1 MMRPSNTYTPGKHSP
16 RFRGIGIAESIL
28 LALLTATGCGPSK
41 TIMEG
46 TVTLDG
52 IPIKKG
58 TIMLMP
64 TNGKGQTA
72 GCGIAAGK
80 YHTEVSPGLMQVRS
94 TANRKE
100 GKMPDPLNPGS
111 GAMIDR
117 YVDYVPEKYNE
128 KTELEVTLKPGL
140 NKHDF
145 KLESAKPQTR

>member
-1 MMRPSNTYTPGKHSP
+1 MRHCKTHMPGKHALRVGGLP
-16 RFRGIGIAESIL
+16 IAESIL
-28 LALLTATGCGPSK
+28 LGLLTATGCGTSK
-41 TIMEG
+41 TIMNG

-52 IPIKKG
+52 VPIEKG

-80 YHTEVSPGLMQVRS
+80 YSMDVSPGPMQVRI
-94 TANRKE
+94 TANRKD

-111 GAMIDR
+111 GAIIDR
-117 YVDYVPEKYNE
+117 YVDYVPERYNE
-128 KTELEVTLKPGL
+128 RTELEVLVKPGR

-145 KLESAKPQTR
+145 TLESVEPPRP